1 MPVGVKHF
9 TVTVNG
15 PTATDITHHTSGS
28 KLNLIHTPQ
37 RTGDMD
43 KDAFERVHVYCT
55 SYSVLSNAPKYVKV
69 AFRSLYNVQP

>member
-43 KDAFERVHVYCT
+43 KDAFER
-55 SYSVLSNAPKYVKV
+55 A
-69 AFRSLYNVQP
+69 